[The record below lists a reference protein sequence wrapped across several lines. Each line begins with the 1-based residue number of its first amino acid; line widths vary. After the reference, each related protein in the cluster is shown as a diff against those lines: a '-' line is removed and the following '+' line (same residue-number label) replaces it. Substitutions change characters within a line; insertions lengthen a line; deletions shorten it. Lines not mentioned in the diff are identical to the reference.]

1 MAVGKR
7 EVWRCRV
14 CRQRHSGN
22 ESRSEASSS
31 QGASPAGTEH
41 LRSLEAKLECLTLLK
56 ANVDTLL
63 DLPTQMNQLLTLKP
77 VVESLKSAVT
87 EVQKAVDFLSARYDS
102 LLSTATTN
110 STAITELR
118 EETTLLRS
126 VVTEQSQTIEHLKEE
141 LNDSDQYSRLS
152 NLEIHGLPHAPS
164 ENLVS
169 VVGELAG
176 KLGLENFQPRDILA
190 VHRLPSRR
198 DGPPVILVKLASVS
212 LREQWLATRE
222 PEEILDTLTRESLCS
237 EDYSGVSTTP
247 LPLEGEEDRACA
259 VKEGRETAKAAP
271 DCAGAVHQHEDAWE
285 RLRLADEVPT
295 GMSFSDYANADA
307 NAVTTEVLDDG
318 DILRLVGS
326 VEGVAADDVDDDSEV
341 TEALVP
347 TPGQVM
353 DAIDLLRQFAGAH
366 EGTEDAL
373 DALQAYEKH
382 FPEHLVGTKAKP
394 RLKRGSFPTLQ
405 LQGAPTASTGRKR
418 LLSRAGSHNAPAI
431 SACGAFSSE
440 GVDEPEEMLDT
451 PTIESLCSEDYSG
464 VSTTPLRLEGEEDRA
479 CAVKEEV
486 DSVSVASTCGDGYL
500 EDAIC
505 LHFSAECPVEVET
518 ASLRVKE
525 GKSSQTHIEKQPN

>member
-1 MAVGKR
+1 MSSPLKCAQCHEKIVNDGRHMSCAECRASYHLGKLCSGVAENTFNAMAVGKR

-31 QGASPAGTEH
+31 QCASPAGTEH

-110 STAITELR
+110 SAAITELR

-141 LNDSDQYSRLS
+141 LNDSDLYSRLS

-190 VHRLPSRR
+190 AHRLPSRR

-212 LREQWLATRE
+212 LREQWLATRGKLRTLAAE
-222 PEEILDTLTRESLCS
+222 GSLPKLFLNGNLTRKNRELFWMVREKARSKQYQFTWVKNGKLFAKKSGTSSL
-237 EDYSGVSTTP
+237 V
-247 LPLEGEEDRACA
+247 RI
-259 VKEGRETAKAAP
+259 
-271 DCAGAVHQHEDAWE
+271 HW
-285 RLRLADEVPT
+285 LAD
-295 GMSFSDYANADA
+295 
-307 NAVTTEVLDDG
+307 
-318 DILRLVGS
+318 
-326 VEGVAADDVDDDSEV
+326 
-341 TEALVP
+341 
-347 TPGQVM
+347 
-353 DAIDLLRQFAGAH
+353 
-366 EGTEDAL
+366 
-373 DALQAYEKH
+373 
-382 FPEHLVGTKAKP
+382 
-394 RLKRGSFPTLQ
+394 
-405 LQGAPTASTGRKR
+405 
-418 LLSRAGSHNAPAI
+418 
-431 SACGAFSSE
+431 
-440 GVDEPEEMLDT
+440 
-451 PTIESLCSEDYSG
+451 
-464 VSTTPLRLEGEEDRA
+464 LELI
-479 CAVKEEV
+479 V
-486 DSVSVASTCGDGYL
+486 
-500 EDAIC
+500 
-505 LHFSAECPVEVET
+505 
-518 ASLRVKE
+518 
-525 GKSSQTHIEKQPN
+525 